1 MGQDYAEKKVC
12 NRMYKRTV
20 EEQGQ
25 HGSFKAQVCAQF
37 HNESMLGTGCILFL
51 RKQAGAF
58 TRTYGEY
65 TTTRTFLI
73 FLIPNS
79 RFTHG
84 D

>member
-1 MGQDYAEKKVC
+1 MGQDHAQEKVC
-12 NRMYKRTV
+12 HRV
-20 EEQGQ
+20 HQPPAQGQ
-25 HGSFKAQVCAQF
+25 GQLGPLKAQVRAQF